1 MTDRYKVVNH
11 DTGEENGFDDEDR
24 AENTRDLLAEDGD
37 DVQVIDT
44 QSEGEAVEPEIVDHG
59 PDDREGTP
67 VEPTETAVDAPEND
81 DTTAFLDNPI
91 EYLESINNAFVNTI
105 KGKPAISKRGFRYI
119 QSDMG
124 ISTTAEVVETFA
136 DPVGIVVHA
145 RAELPNGRHAEAH
158 GEGYLTESD
167 VDDNE
172 FVRYADT
179 RAKNRALSDLT
190 SSGAL
195 AESEL

>member
-1 MTDRYKVVNH
+1 MSDRWKVVNH
-11 DTGEENGFDDEDR
+11 DTGKSNTFANEDN
-24 AENTRDLLAEDGD
+24 AEDMRDLLAEDGD
-37 DVQVIDT
+37 DVELIDT
-44 QSEGEAVEPEIVDHG
+44 HNDGEPVEAEVVEHTPNS
-59 PDDREGTP
+59 REGTP

-81 DTTAFLDNPI
+81 DTTAFLQNPI
-91 EYLESINNAFVNTI
+91 EYLENINHKFVYERHGE
-105 KGKPAISKRGFRYI
+105 KAISKRGFRYI

-124 ISTTAEVVETFA
+124 ISTTAEVVETFD
-136 DPVGIVVHA
+136 DPLGVVVHA
-145 RAELPNGRHAEAH
+145 RAELPDGRHAEAH
-158 GEGYLTESD
+158 GEGYQFESD

-172 FVRYADT
+172 FVRYGDT

>member
-1 MTDRYKVVNH
+1 MSDRWKVLNR
-11 DTGEENGFDDEDR
+11 DTGKS
-24 AENTRDLLAEDGD
+24 NTFADKSDAKDMRDLLAESGD
-37 DVQVIDT
+37 DVELIDT
-44 QSEGEAVEPEIVDHG
+44 KDAEPQKAEVVDT
-59 PDDREGTP
+59 PESDPRSGTP
-67 VEPTETAVDAPEND
+67 AEPTETAVDAPETG

-124 ISTTAEVVETFA
+124 ISTTAEVVETFD
-136 DPVGIVVHA
+136 DPLGVIVHA
-145 RAELPNGRHAEAH
+145 RAELPDGRYAEAH
-158 GEGYLTESD
+158 GEGYQFEKD

-179 RAKNRALSDLT
+179 RSKNRALSDLT

>member
-1 MTDRYKVVNH
+1 MSDRWKVVNH
-11 DTGEENGFDDEDR
+11 DTGKSNTFANEDDAEDM
-24 AENTRDLLAEDGD
+24 RDLLAEDGD
-37 DVQVIDT
+37 DVELIDT
-44 QSEGEAVEPEIVDHG
+44 HNDGEPVEAKVVDHT
-59 PDDREGTP
+59 PNSREGTP

-119 QSDMG
+119 QTDLG
-124 ISTTAEVVETFA
+124 ITTTAEIVHTFD
-136 DPVGIVVHA
+136 DPMGVVVHA
-145 RAELPNGRHAEAH
+145 RATMPDGRYAEAH
-158 GEGYLTESD
+158 GEGYITESD

-179 RAKNRALSDLT
+179 RAKSRALSDLT